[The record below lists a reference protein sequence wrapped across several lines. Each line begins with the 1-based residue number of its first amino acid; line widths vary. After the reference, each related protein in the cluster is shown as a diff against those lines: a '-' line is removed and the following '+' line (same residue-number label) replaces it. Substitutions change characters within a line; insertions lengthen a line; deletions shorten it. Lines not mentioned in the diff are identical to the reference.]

1 MDAEVEGA
9 AALDGT
15 EPGSAAA
22 FLLPDAADYDFAVGM
37 GG

>member
-22 FLLPDAADYDFAVGM
+22 DYDFAVGM